1 MTTVEQMRSTI
12 ASTGSQVRIAG
23 VPWPVYRAKVL
34 AAFEAQ
40 AVEDAPAIA
49 RQAARMR
56 RSVVRGHRAPLS
68 IGAVLAGALPCG

>member
-1 MTTVEQMRSTI
+1 MGQQLGVGAWDET
-12 ASTGSQVRIAG
+12 AFGTGQGEA
-23 VPWPVYRAKVL
+23 WPVYRAKVL
-34 AAFEAQ
+34 AAFDAQ

-68 IGAVLAGALPCG
+68 IGAVLAGVG